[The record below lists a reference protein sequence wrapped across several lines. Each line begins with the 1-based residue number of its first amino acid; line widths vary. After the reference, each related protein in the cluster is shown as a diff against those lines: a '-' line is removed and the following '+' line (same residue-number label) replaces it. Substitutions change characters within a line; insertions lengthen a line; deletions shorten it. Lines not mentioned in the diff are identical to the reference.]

1 MMTDFG
7 YPDLERIALKALT
20 QRAGAADGSGAV
32 ATAVQRAY
40 DDLARA
46 AAPLIG
52 QVGMDALTGR
62 TLYLLNRNYQWL
74 ALTNEPGE
82 WTGPFAQIVAC
93 LKQQTPAVAME
104 AAGAMIAT
112 LAGLI
117 AALIGEPLTT
127 RLLQAAWPDVSH
139 DARTKEK

>member
-1 MMTDFG
+1 MTDFG
-7 YPDLERIALKALT
+7 HPDLKRIALKALAR
-20 QRAGAADGSGAV
+20 RAGPAAGSAAV
-32 ATAVQRAY
+32 AAAVQRTY

-52 QVGMDALTGR
+52 QVGIDALTGR

-74 ALTNEPGE
+74 TLTNEPGE
-82 WTGPFAQIVAC
+82 WTGPFAQISAC
-93 LKQQTPAVAME
+93 LKQQTPEVALE
-104 AAGAMIAT
+104 AAGAMFAA